1 MSLATQMYDSYKKMR
16 SEYPV
21 IPARQAVL
29 WARSDIVRKCRN
41 QLLSKEDPRQP
52 HNVQDVLRYGIIH
65 WRHYGYDCTL
75 DVEEDDEM
83 RHDPDYVVRK
93 GAYSREHAGW
103 GRDGMDIGEY
113 YDGDMV
119 IDFDDRRKD
128 LITHAPKGASKQV
141 AYEWATECMRNRL
154 EHYKSVGSDDI
165 RAYVAV
171 IECVDLG
178 IQASLCGIDIDCTNA
193 DSERYLEDVVED
205 LYSQF
210 TQEFE
215 SIKKP
220 LTE

>member
-29 WARSDIVRKCRN
+29 RARSDIVRKCRN

-83 RHDPDYVVRK
+83 RHDPDYVVRT

-165 RAYVAV
+165 RAYGVV
-171 IECVDLG
+171 LQCVDLG
-178 IQASLCGIDIDCTNA
+178 IQASLWGVDIDCTDANI
-193 DSERYLEDVVED
+193 EKYVGDVVDE
-205 LYSQF
+205 LYS
-210 TQEFE
+210 EFIYE
-215 SIKKP
+215 FDNLKK
-220 LTE
+220 EA

>member
-52 HNVQDVLRYGIIH
+52 HNVQDALCDYTIH
-65 WRHYGYDCTL
+65 WRHNGYDCTL

-178 IQASLCGIDIDCTNA
+178 IQASLWGVDIDCTDANI
-193 DSERYLEDVVED
+193 EEYVGDVVDE
-205 LYSQF
+205 LYS
-210 TQEFE
+210 EFIYE
-215 SIKKP
+215 FDNLKK
-220 LTE
+220 EA